1 MLADRRLRGC
11 QTLSALKSVDAIT
24 MFIDGTRRSKAFYE
38 QVA

>member
-1 MLADRRLRGC
+1 
-11 QTLSALKSVDAIT
+11 LSESLKSVDAIT